1 MIDSEEVK
9 RAQLQAIHYNKL
21 LKKHID
27 RSEAVRRWCIEQYER
42 PNDPIDPIEYADA
55 YEDPRDFT
63 VHVFVKYRSGKKK
76 KFQFDPFSYPP
87 LLESNTVKNSTK
99 RLRCEYCGCIS
110 EKDHGTCS
118 HCGAVLTEV
127 SDEHTNE

>member
-1 MIDSEEVK
+1 MNILTPEKLIKENVEYLRHSEE
-9 RAQLQAIHYNKL
+9 L
-21 LKKHID
+21 
-27 RSEAVRRWCIEQYER
+27 RRWCIEQCAR
-42 PNDPIDPIEYADA
+42 PNDPIEYADA
-55 YEDPRDFT
+55 YEDPQDFT

-76 KFQFDPFSYPP
+76 KFQFDPFSYHP
-87 LLESNTVKNSTK
+87 LLESNTVKNSTR

-127 SDEHTNE
+127 SDEYLNK

>member
-1 MIDSEEVK
+1 MIDSEEMK

-27 RSEAVRRWCIEQYER
+27 RSEELRRLWAEQCER
-42 PNDPIDPIEYADA
+42 PNDPIEYADV

-76 KFQFDPFSYPP
+76 KFQFDPFSYSP
-87 LLESNTVKNSTK
+87 LLESNTVENSTR

-127 SDEHTNE
+127 L